1 MKARFINLKRWLLLT
16 AAGLFG
22 INTACAPSMY
32 GCPMSDYEVKGTV
45 SDADGN
51 PLPGVAVKMRCA
63 ADTTDAQGRYDILER
78 NGSWLDTLEV
88 GFHDTA
94 DVYADTSV
102 PVSFEVPCWRMI
114 GWSMM
119 PSVRMRYMTPIGP
132 AMRRGLS

>member
-1 MKARFINLKRWLLLT
+1 MKARFINLKHWLLLT

-88 GFHDTA
+88 SFHDTA

-102 PVSFEVPCWRMI
+102 PVSFA
-114 GWSMM
+114 
-119 PSVRMRYMTPIGP
+119 P
-132 AMRRGLS
+132 ADFRNGDDNWYGGRALKPLDITLRKK